1 MGTARTL
8 GSAKGARRRRGLMV
22 KDFWLEFDDTL
33 NRVRYKTVL
42 FGFFQNSR
50 HPFQIFGR
58 SNHDPGFKHDLGY
71 LVTTPRH
78 FFEFTVG
85 CRRKAHQWQLGI
97 LSDSEKRKHKA
108 GVDRG
113 NKKMFRRPLT
123 FSPFELWRSAD
134 TDGWKSGPFYPSFF
148 FFGPLNFCFVIE
160 HSWFGHFSYSFGSIR
175 YHADSVQPLRHVSSH
190 YLIQYLFTVLYSLI
204 HDLQLVGVG
213 HALFNSAMQ
222 GTHNFQQMLIELFN
236 VMGGLRHINLRMI
249 YK

>member
-1 MGTARTL
+1 MGTAGTL
-8 GSAKGARRRRGLMV
+8 GSAKRTRRRRGLIV
-22 KDFWLEFDDTL
+22 KDFGLYRDGALD
-33 NRVRYKTVL
+33 RVRNETI
-42 FGFFQNSR
+42 FFSLLQNPW
-50 HPFQIFGR
+50 HPAQVADR
-58 SNHDPGFKHDLGY
+58 SNHYSRFNHNRGY
-71 LVTTPRH
+71 LVTAPWH
-78 FFEFTVG
+78 FLERTLG

-204 HDLQLVGVG
+204 HDLQLVGD
-213 HALFNSAMQ
+213 
-222 GTHNFQQMLIELFN
+222 
-236 VMGGLRHINLRMI
+236 
-249 YK
+249 

>member
-71 LVTTPRH
+71 LVTAPWH
-78 FFEFTVG
+78 FFELTLG

-113 NKKMFRRPLT
+113 NKKMFRRPLS
-123 FSPFELWRSAD
+123 FSPLELRRRAD
-134 TDGWKSGPFYPSFF
+134 MNGCKSGPFYPSLFF
-148 FFGPLNFCFVIE
+148 LGPLDFCFVIE
-160 HSWFGHFSYSFGSIR
+160 HVWFAHLAI
-175 YHADSVQPLRHVSSH
+175 PLVLFVIMRTQFNHSDTFPVIISSN
-190 YLIQYLFTVLYSLI
+190 ISLQSRI
-204 HDLQLVGVG
+204 
-213 HALFNSAMQ
+213 ALSM
-222 GTHNFQQMLIELFN
+222 T
-236 VMGGLRHINLRMI
+236 
-249 YK
+249 